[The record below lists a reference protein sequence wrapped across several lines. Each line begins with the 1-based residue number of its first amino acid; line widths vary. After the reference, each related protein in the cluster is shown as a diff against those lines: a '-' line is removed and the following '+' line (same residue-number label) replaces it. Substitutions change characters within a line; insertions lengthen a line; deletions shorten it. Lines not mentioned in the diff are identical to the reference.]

1 MNFWLDLL
9 KSGFSHQQTPDPL
22 SGNRTRVGD
31 HNWALLTP
39 YLHHH
44 HKKALLGAVAIVIA
58 AALGFVTPLLTRFLV
73 DDVILTKHLEWLIWA
88 VLGFAAVKGLRTTGS
103 MVEQYTFGRLQA
115 EVAVD
120 LQKDLIDHTLKLP
133 KAFFDEQEE
142 GYLISRIASD
152 AEGLTWFFSQ
162 TSVYIITNIIQFIG
176 GMVFLF
182 VLEWRLAIAAIIVL
196 PLLIASVKIFSTR
209 MSILGHRNMEQHA
222 NVYSRFT
229 ETLASIPLIKSFA
242 TEQKEAQRVV
252 DEVKAAK
259 RIGLEQTVVGST
271 ANAVFNLVPD
281 VAKALVLVAGAYL
294 VIKGNWTLGSLLAFQ
309 SYLGFIYGPALSL
322 SSVSMELQSA
332 LAALD
337 RVNALIG
344 VEVERNSGQGKVAA
358 RLQGKVQFDHVFFSY
373 DGQEAV
379 LSDVSFNV
387 NPGETVAIVGP
398 SGVGKSTLISLLLR
412 FYRPLRGRILFDELD
427 ADDYEVSSLRQ
438 RIGYVSQS
446 TQLLAGSIRECLS
459 YGNTT
464 ATKEEI
470 EHAAAVAGIIQ
481 FIEKQPEKFD
491 FQVGEKGVNLSEGQ
505 KQRLSIGRA
514 LIKDPDILIF
524 DEPTSALDA
533 VTENSILQL
542 LPEVLRGKTLFIA
555 AHRLSTI
562 KHADRILILNNG
574 RVTGIGT
581 HAELLDVNEYYRSL
595 FTCDSSN
602 TNALST

>member
-1 MNFWLDLL
+1 
-9 KSGFSHQQTPDPL
+9 
-22 SGNRTRVGD
+22 
-31 HNWALLTP
+31 
-39 YLHHH
+39 
-44 HKKALLGAVAIVIA
+44 
-58 AALGFVTPLLTRFLV
+58 
-73 DDVILTKHLEWLIWA
+73 
-88 VLGFAAVKGLRTTGS
+88 
-103 MVEQYTFGRLQA
+103 
-115 EVAVD
+115 
-120 LQKDLIDHTLKLP
+120 
-133 KAFFDEQEE
+133 
-142 GYLISRIASD
+142 
-152 AEGLTWFFSQ
+152 
-162 TSVYIITNIIQFIG
+162 
-176 GMVFLF
+176 MVFLF

-281 VAKALVLVAGAYL
+281 VAKTLVLVAGAYL

-412 FYRPLRGRILFDELD
+412 FL
-427 ADDYEVSSLRQ
+427 
-438 RIGYVSQS
+438 
-446 TQLLAGSIRECLS
+446 
-459 YGNTT
+459 
-464 ATKEEI
+464 
-470 EHAAAVAGIIQ
+470 
-481 FIEKQPEKFD
+481 
-491 FQVGEKGVNLSEGQ
+491 
-505 KQRLSIGRA
+505 
-514 LIKDPDILIF
+514 
-524 DEPTSALDA
+524 
-533 VTENSILQL
+533 
-542 LPEVLRGKTLFIA
+542 
-555 AHRLSTI
+555 
-562 KHADRILILNNG
+562 
-574 RVTGIGT
+574 
-581 HAELLDVNEYYRSL
+581 
-595 FTCDSSN
+595 
-602 TNALST
+602 